1 VVAGQSGQGQSAPIF
16 NDIQGCA
23 LKAISW
29 VIPASVWSD
38 HPDWPPTTPAYGP
51 SWVGDIVDAVGQ
63 ANNCDGT
70 GYWNDTAIFIVWDDW
85 GGFYDHINPPNVYR
99 SPQADTCPTTVQS
112 NGWGC
117 GYVYGFRVP
126 LMVVSAYTGVLNN
139 GTYSGYVSG
148 ACAPGKCPNKVF
160 PYVHDFGSILS
171 FIEWN
176 FSAPPNSLPPIAPP
190 YYADVNA
197 PDNVP
202 PNIPLSDFFGL
213 SKPRPFTSIT
223 YQYNAQFFENYYYN
237 NPSYTPTGPD
247 GGPDD

>member
-1 VVAGQSGQGQSAPIF
+1 MKVSIRLLLSFSLLAPIF
-16 NDIQGCA
+16 AHSQAIPQGTFQHIIIVVQENRTPDNLFGSA
-23 LKAISW
+23 
-29 VIPASVWSD
+29 PSVGATCGS
-38 HPDWPPTTPAYGP
+38 PDPFEA
-51 SWVGDIVDAVGQ
+51 
-63 ANNCDGT
+63 
-70 GYWNDTAIFIVWDDW
+70 
-85 GGFYDHINPPNVYR
+85 
-99 SPQADTCPTTVQS
+99 
-112 NGWGC
+112 
-117 GYVYGFRVP
+117 
-126 LMVVSAYTGVLNN
+126 GV

-197 PDNVP
+197 PDNVS